1 MDKMSAAQR
10 LAEERYNTGWRPAR
24 LLTGGNTK
32 LEKSERTIGL
42 SLAPANT
49 SGQEVCASTFAP
61 LPIEGSSDMKIPVLS
76 TGANMAAVF
85 RRREADLFLNPL
97 TD

>member
-1 MDKMSAAQR
+1 MWINIMNKTTQAR
-10 LAEERYNTGWRPAR
+10 LLAEERYNSGWRPAR

-49 SGQEVCASTFAP
+49 SGHEVCVSKLATHIRPRAS
-61 LPIEGSSDMKIPVLS
+61 
-76 TGANMAAVF
+76 
-85 RRREADLFLNPL
+85 REQR
-97 TD
+97 